1 MNFIDLHVHSNFSD
15 GTFTPTELVQYG
27 LEKKLSAIALTD
39 HDSMDGIF
47 EAIEASKNTSIQVIK
62 GIELSTAYKGKDIH
76 ILGLF
81 VNPDDKVFAKKLSSF
96 QEARNIRNKK
106 MIQNFENAGFH
117 ISVDKMADSFG
128 DSQLT
133 RAHFARYLLNHNY
146 VKSMR
151 EAFERY
157 LNEDSPYYVPR
168 EKITPI
174 QAVTLLLEN
183 KAIPVLAHPVLYRF
197 TEHELETLI
206 GELKET
212 GLVGLEAIHSENTPT
227 DEDNMKKI
235 ANRFDLLISGG
246 SDFHG
251 SNKPGLDLGT
261 GRGNLSI
268 PETILDDFT
277 NYKMMHLS

>member
-1 MNFIDLHVHSNFSD
+1 MNFIDLHVHSNISD
-15 GTFTPTELVQYG
+15 GTFTPTQLVQYG
-27 LEKKLSAIALTD
+27 LEKNLSAIALTD
-39 HDSMDGIF
+39 HDSMDGLI
-47 EAIEASKNTSIQVIK
+47 EAIEASKNTSLQVIK

-81 VNPDDKVFAKKLSSF
+81 VNPDDKVFTKKLSDF
-96 QEARNIRNKK
+96 REARYIRNEK
-106 MIQNFENAGFH
+106 MIRNFQNAGFH
-117 ISVDKMADSFG
+117 ISADKLTDSFG

-151 EAFERY
+151 EAFDKY

-168 EKITPI
+168 EKITPT
-174 QAVTLLLEN
+174 QAVALLLEN
-183 KAIPVLAHPVLYRF
+183 KAIPVLAHPVLYHF
-197 TEHELETLI
+197 PEQELETLI
-206 GELKET
+206 RELKEA
-212 GLVGLEAIHSENTPT
+212 GLVGLEAIHSENTPI
-227 DEDNMKKI
+227 DEVNMKKI

-261 GRGNLSI
+261 GRGNLCI
-268 PETILDDFT
+268 PETILDNFI
-277 NYKMMHLS
+277 NYKTKHLS